1 MTSPKYTRGAG
12 ASSLSAPKGSTL
24 SIPGAYK
31 GNDAMFMKS
40 KIVPSTVAPGLSNG
54 KGRYM
59 PDSVRNAVL
68 NNNSGSKNLSALKL
82 KPLQNGRLG
91 SGSKTQRNS
100 ISPGRQVMDSLGGN
114 SGYFGATLPTKT
126 GRNFN

>member
-12 ASSLSAPKGSTL
+12 ASSLSAPKGSAL

-31 GNDAMFMKS
+31 GNDASFMKS
-40 KIVPSTVAPGLSNG
+40 KIVPSTFAPSISNG

-59 PDSVRNAVL
+59 PTSVKNAIQ
-68 NNNSGSKNLSALKL
+68 NTGSKNLSALKL
-82 KPLQNGRLG
+82 KPLQGGRLG

-100 ISPGRQVMDSLGGN
+100 ISP
-114 SGYFGATLPTKT
+114 
-126 GRNFN
+126 